1 MHWSARC
8 RARQELPLAVGV
20 AQGESGEPVAERGT
34 PYALF
39 MSITAASINHTHASF
54 QLTVVKGGGLTQCYE
69 YEKSK
74 KR

>member
-1 MHWSARC
+1 M
-8 RARQELPLAVGV
+8 GV

-69 YEKSK
+69 YEKN
-74 KR
+74 